1 MAAKLPIPNLTFSP
15 LGTGGLAVPGGVLYT
30 YVAGGTTPQNT
41 FTDETGVS
49 ANTNPVIL
57 DSTGNANVWLTP
69 GASYRFDLYDSNGVL
84 LRTVDNVPGGT
95 LAGQSSV
102 TANYVFAGPTSGGA
116 AAPAFRALVAADIP
130 SISATY
136 ALATLAN
143 LGTTNINAALL
154 AQTGIDLGSTAKPFR
169 SLYLWGSG
177 TYGSTSIQLTG
188 TPTGARVLTL
198 PNATD
203 TLIGKATTDTLTNK
217 TLDTAGT
224 GNSLSIAGVAVTA
237 NTGTGAMVRT
247 TSPTIVTPTIAS
259 LVNMNHTHQS
269 AAQGGLLPPSKY
281 PRNVISIDGA
291 IDPHTSAYYVITKGS
306 AAALTLAAPTATT
319 DDGVQIVITS
329 ASAFA
334 HTITATN
341 LFNSGAAANDLAT
354 NDPFAGASMTLVAE
368 QGLWN
373 VISKNAVTI
382 T

>member
-1 MAAKLPIPNLTFSP
+1 MAAKLTTPNANVQYFTNAGLVNA
-15 LGTGGLAVPGGVLYT
+15 GGWVWT
-30 YVAGGTTPQNT
+30 YAAGGTTPKNT
-41 FTDETGVS
+41 YTDETGAS
-49 ANTNPVIL
+49 ANTNPVML
-57 DSTGNANVWLTP
+57 DSAGRANIWMNP
-69 GASYRFDLYDSNGVL
+69 GESYRFDMFDANGVL
-84 LRTVDNVPGGT
+84 LWTVDNIPGGT

-203 TLIGKATTDTLTNK
+203 TLVGKATTDTFTNK
-217 TLDTAGT
+217 TLDTAAT

-259 LVNMNHTHQS
+259 FANATHTHQTV
-269 AAQGGLLPPSKY
+269 AGGGLLPPLKY
-281 PRNVISIDGA
+281 PRNVISVDGA

-306 AAALTLAAPTATT
+306 AAALTLAAPTPTT

-334 HTITATN
+334 HTVTATN

-354 NDPFAGASMTLVAE
+354 NDPFAGASMILVAE

>member
-1 MAAKLPIPNLTFSP
+1 MSAKLPIPNLTFSP
-15 LGTGGLAVPGGVLYT
+15 LGMGGLAVPGGVLYS
-30 YVAGGTTPQNT
+30 YVAGSLTPQDT

-69 GASYRFDLYDSNGVL
+69 GVSYRLDLYDSNGVL

-102 TANYVFAGPTSGGA
+102 TANYVFAGPTSGSA

-130 SISATY
+130 SISSTY

-203 TLIGKATTDTLTNK
+203 TLLGKATTDTLTNK

-259 LVNMNHTHQS
+259 FVNATHTHQS
-269 AAQGGLLPPSKY
+269 AATGGLLPPIRST
-281 PRNVISIDGA
+281 PNVLSIDGA
-291 IDPHTSAYYVITKGS
+291 IDPHTAAAYVITKGS
-306 AAALTLAAPTATT
+306 AAALTLAAPTVTT
-319 DDGVQIVITS
+319 DDFIQIVITS
-329 ASAFA
+329 NSAFA
-334 HTITATN
+334 HVITATG
-341 LFNSGAAANDLAT
+341 LLQTGAATVNTAT
-354 NDPFAGASMTLVAE
+354 TSAFAGASLTLIAY
-368 QGLWN
+368 QGKWN
-373 VISKNAVTI
+373 VVSQNTI
-382 T
+382 TFA

>member
-15 LGTGGLAVPGGVLYT
+15 LGTGGLAVPGGVLYS
-30 YVAGGTTPQNT
+30 YVAGSLTPQNT

-69 GASYRFDLYDSNGVL
+69 GVSYRFDLYDSSGVL

-116 AAPAFRALVAADIP
+116 AAPAFRALVAADVP
-130 SISATY
+130 TLTGY
-136 ALATLAN
+136 AMAALDNLASVNVNTS
-143 LGTTNINAALL
+143 LL
-154 AQTGIDLGSTAKPFR
+154 AQTGVDLGSTVKSFR
-169 SLYLWGSG
+169 SVFLWGSG
-177 TYGSTSIQLTG
+177 TFGSTSIQLTG

-203 TLIGKATTDTLTNK
+203 TLVGRNTTDTLTNK
-217 TLDTAGT
+217 TIDTASNT
-224 GNSLSIAGVAVTA
+224 LDIAGVAVTA

-259 LVNMNHTHQS
+259 FANATHTHQS
-269 AAQGGLLPPSKY
+269 VAGGGLLPPLKY
-281 PRNVISIDGA
+281 PVNILSIDGA
-291 IDPHTSAYYVITKGS
+291 IDPHTAAFYVITKGS

-319 DDGVQIVITS
+319 DDGLQIVITS
-329 ASAFA
+329 NSAFA
-334 HTITATN
+334 HVITATG
-341 LFNSGAAANDLAT
+341 LLQTGAATVNTAT
-354 NDPFAGASMTLVAE
+354 TSVFAGASLTLIAY
-368 QGLWN
+368 QGKWN
-373 VISKNAVTI
+373 VVSQNTI
-382 T
+382 TFA